1 MFLCG
6 NIPHNKLLKFT
17 SKEVALNILK
27 KILFFDVFPF
37 LCRLIAA
44 SLILLAFYAVG
55 FPPEKELNPSAI
67 TLLVFSAFFFLLPI
81 AKKMSIGKLLTYE
94 KEVAKVKEE
103 VGEFKSETREFLG
116 IYSNMITAISNTVS
130 QTVNV
135 NLPGKEQVKEAK
147 EELNSTLKENE
158 SPETIEDEL
167 EAYLNLSGNDV
178 NFALARL
185 RMELERALREILG
198 RRTQTADPSAM
209 KSKYLSAR
217 QLFREL
223 VEQYPDYRGLHSS
236 FDYILKVCN
245 AAIHGQKISE
255 GHAHE
260 AIYMGLKML
269 NEFERV
275 GK

>member
-1 MFLCG
+1 M
-6 NIPHNKLLKFT
+6 NKALKFT
-17 SKEVALNILK
+17 SKELALDILK

-67 TLLVFSAFFFLLPI
+67 TLLVFSTFFFLLPI

-103 VGEFKSETREFLG
+103 VGEFKAETREFLG
-116 IYSNMITAISNTVS
+116 VYSNMITAISNTVS

-167 EAYLNLSGNDV
+167 EAYLNQSGNDV

-223 VEQYPDYRGLHSS
+223 VEQNPDYKGLHNS

-260 AIYMGLKML
+260 AIYIWA
-269 NEFERV
+269 
-275 GK
+275 